1 MKIQDINLN
10 TKAGAKQF
18 NEINKALQEK
28 ILFTKKVITSEDEKN
43 LIIFLKD
50 SQEFQ
55 TWRINNL
62 LTR

>member
-18 NEINKALQEK
+18 NEINQELQNK
-28 ILFTKKVITSEDEKN
+28 LLTKRKLTSEDKKN
-43 LIIFLKD
+43 LIIFLQD

-55 TWRINNL
+55 QWRINTL